1 VALLPEHAVGSTFD
15 GGAVYAVFR
24 ATPGLPGALLGGA
37 AVGAFS
43 DEPLAKSDR
52 EPKNRR
58 IKHPQVEL
66 VGAIDE
72 PLLGGIDLQAFAT
85 SGKPIRF

>member
-15 GGAVYAVFR
+15 GDAVYAVFR

-43 DEPLAKSDR
+43 DEPL
-52 EPKNRR
+52 
-58 IKHPQVEL
+58 
-66 VGAIDE
+66 
-72 PLLGGIDLQAFAT
+72 LGGIDLQAFAT
-85 SGKPIRF
+85 SGKPVRF